1 MNVSRAIGSLVT
13 VLAAFALLLFGHGV
27 PVTGAEDRSGLKKVR
42 EPAVAGMFYPAS
54 PDKLKRT
61 VTDSLNAARKEQFD
75 QPVKALLVPHA
86 GYLYCGRSLA
96 AAYKQIEQPSF
107 PYDTVVLI
115 GPSHR
120 VRTRAAALSSAQSW
134 QTPLGRVTVDQKLS
148 RQFAEQS
155 DRIEFNDGAHAREHA
170 LEVQL
175 PYLMVASRGKPF
187 KIVPILTNSPDP
199 MDHEIVARALAEL
212 ASDPRTLIVIS
223 TDLSHYPPVKLA
235 EEVDKA
241 MLNAVTSLSAQTVM
255 DEYRKRMK
263 KGYPGLS
270 VAMCGLEAVL
280 CVVRAAKDLGI
291 NRARVVSYAH
301 SGMVSKDD
309 QRVVGYGAVVFT
321 GSPSNQSLGP
331 AEPLKV
337 SFSDESGKEL
347 ISMARSAVK
356 AAVEGSWVRYD
367 PSDNPELQVRGG
379 CFVTLKNNGKLRGC
393 IGRFTSDA
401 PLWRLVREMAV
412 SSATRDHRFATNPI
426 KPSEV
431 PDLEVEI
438 SVLSPSRKVTDPL
451 KDIKLGR
458 DGIIV
463 RDKGRSGTF
472 LPQVAT
478 ETGWNLEEFLGHCA
492 RDKAGLAWE
501 GWKSPTA
508 EVFAY
513 TATIIRE
520 GK

>member
-1 MNVSRAIGSLVT
+1 MNARRAIVCLVT
-13 VLAAFALLLFGHGV
+13 VLGAFALILVGHGV
-27 PVTGAEDRSGLKKVR
+27 PATGSEGRAGLKTVR
-42 EPAVAGMFYPAS
+42 EAAVAGMFYPAS
-54 PDKLKRT
+54 PDTLRQT

-75 QPVKALLVPHA
+75 RPIKALLVPHA

-96 AAYKQIEQPSF
+96 AAYKQIEQSSF

-120 VRTRAAALSSAQSW
+120 VRTRAAALSSAQFW
-134 QTPLGRVTVDQKLS
+134 QTPLGRVPVDQKLS
-148 RQFAEQS
+148 RQFVERS
-155 DRIEFNDGAHAREHA
+155 DRIEFNDRAHAQEHS

-175 PYLMVASRGKPF
+175 PYLIVASGGKPF
-187 KIVPILTNSPDP
+187 KIVPILTNSSDP
-199 MDHEIVARALAEL
+199 TDHEILARALAEL
-212 ASDPRTLIVIS
+212 ASNPRTLIVIS
-223 TDLSHYPPVKLA
+223 TDLSHYPSAKTA

-241 MLNAVTSLSAQTVM
+241 MLDAVTSLSAQTVM
-255 DEYRKRMK
+255 DENRKLMRK
-263 KGYPGLS
+263 AYPGLS
-270 VAMCGLEAVL
+270 VTMCGLEAVL
-280 CVVRAAKDLGI
+280 CVERAAKSLGI
-291 NRARVVSYAH
+291 NGARVVSRTN
-301 SGMVSKDD
+301 SGMVSHDN

-321 GSPSNQSLGP
+321 GSPGNKP
-331 AEPLKV
+331 RAAAEPRKI
-337 SFSDESGKEL
+337 SFSEESTKEL
-347 ISMARSAVK
+347 VSMARSAVK
-356 AAVEGSWVRYD
+356 SAVDGSWVKYD
-367 PSDNPELQVRGG
+367 PSDNPELQVRAG

-393 IGRFTSDA
+393 IGRFTSED

-412 SSATRDHRFATNPI
+412 SSATRDYRFAGNPI

-431 PDLEVEI
+431 PDLDVEI
-438 SVLSPSRKVTDPL
+438 SVLSPPHRVTDPL
-451 KDIKLGR
+451 KEIELGR

-492 RDKAGLAWE
+492 RDKAGLTWD

-508 EVFAY
+508 KVFTY
-513 TATIIRE
+513 TATIVHE